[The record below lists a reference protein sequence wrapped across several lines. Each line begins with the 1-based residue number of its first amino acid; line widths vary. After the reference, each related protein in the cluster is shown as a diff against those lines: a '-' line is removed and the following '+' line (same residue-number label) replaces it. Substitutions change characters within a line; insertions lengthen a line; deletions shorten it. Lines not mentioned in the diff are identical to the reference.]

1 MTQTYRKTLAEWA
14 RNHPRPMPWKGIRD
28 PYRIWLSEIILQQT
42 RVEQGLPYYER
53 FVAAYPTITDLANA
67 PDDEVFKL
75 WEGLGYYSRARNMLA
90 AARYVATELG
100 GRFPDTYEG
109 IRGLKGVGDY
119 TAAAIGAF
127 AFDLPYAVLDG
138 NVYRVLSRWWG
149 IETPTDTTEGKQ
161 QFAKLAQE
169 MLDTAHPGAH
179 NQAMMDFG
187 ATWCTPKNPRC
198 GDCPFGEICT
208 AKKLGKVADLPIKS
222 KKMVQKD
229 RFFLYLVV
237 LKEGKTFLKKREEKD
252 IWQNL
257 YDFPSVEP
265 AALPGNIT
273 DACALFG
280 LPETSDA
287 RLSKVYRQT
296 LTHRKVAAIFLEI
309 PWSPAVQSLLENTTE
324 VVYRRPLPDVAVP
337 RVIEWYWKEKE
348 MGGVLGL

>member
-1 MTQTYRKTLAEWA
+1 MTITYRKILAEWA
-14 RNHPRPMPWKGIRD
+14 RNTPRPMPWKGIRD

-75 WEGLGYYSRARNMLA
+75 WEGLGYYSRARNMLS
-90 AARYVATELG
+90 AARYVAGELG
-100 GRFPDTYEG
+100 GRFPDTYDG
-109 IRGLKGVGDY
+109 IRQLKGVGDY

-138 NVYRVLSRWWG
+138 NVYRVLSRWFG

-161 QFAKLAQE
+161 QFSRLAQE

-187 ATWCTPKNPRC
+187 ATWCMPKNPRC
-198 GDCPFGEICT
+198 ADCPFSEICA
-208 AKKLGKVADLPIKS
+208 AKKMGKVADLPVKS
-222 KKMVQKD
+222 KKMLQKD
-229 RFFLYLVV
+229 RFFLYLVAK
-237 LKEGKTFLKKREEKD
+237 KEGITFIKKREDKD

-265 AALPGNIT
+265 DALPANIA
-273 DACALFG
+273 DACTLLG
-280 LPETSDA
+280 LPEMSGA
-287 RLSKVYRQT
+287 RLSKIYRQT
-296 LTHRKVAAIFLEI
+296 LTHRKVAAIFLET
-309 PWSPAVQSLLENTTE
+309 PWSPELNPLLNNTIE
-324 VVYRRPLPDVAVP
+324 VVYHRPLPDVAVP

-348 MGGVLGL
+348 MGGVLGI